1 VVIKGSYS
9 SIERSSAI
17 SEHLKIVEVKCS
29 VVDDRILKVLE
40 FLSAFN
46 IRKLTSDPLHAFCIL
61 NKFSYM
67 RKKLIEQAVKK
78 EIPNYVGTVCRN
90 TELFTA

>member
-1 VVIKGSYS
+1 S
-9 SIERSSAI
+9 SIEGSSAI
-17 SEHLKIVEVKCS
+17 SEHLKIVEVKWG

-40 FLSAFN
+40 FL
-46 IRKLTSDPLHAFCIL
+46 TSDPLHVFCIL

-67 RKKLIEQAVKK
+67 RKKLIDQAVKK

-90 TELFTA
+90 TELSMA